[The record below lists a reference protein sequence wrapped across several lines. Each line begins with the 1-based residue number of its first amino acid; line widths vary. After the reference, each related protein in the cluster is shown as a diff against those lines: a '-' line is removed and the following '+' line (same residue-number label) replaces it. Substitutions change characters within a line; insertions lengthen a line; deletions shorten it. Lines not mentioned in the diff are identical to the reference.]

1 EDHGGI
7 RIQHLLDALRISLG
21 PCLDVLHRRLRQR
34 QFALVSQPA
43 PDGCVGTAVVIG
55 VSQANHLAV
64 RQLDPT
70 GALNLQQEGF
80 DRIIHPDDGGR
91 LTTRRSR
98 DLGTRV
104 VRDDALAVQL
114 APHPLAGQF
123 RIDATEIDGE
133 QVLRRL
139 IQGPLILTGAL
150 ARAMYQRLVIACD
163 RIACRPPLLVEQAP
177 RLQMLFDE
185 GADLRAARGLYLRRR
200 LTYRLPGTGCGSRLL
215 YERTASR

>member
-1 EDHGGI
+1 
-7 RIQHLLDALRISLG
+7 IQHLLDALRISLR
-21 PCLDVLHRRLRQR
+21 PRLDVLHRCLRQG
-34 QFALVSQPA
+34 QLALVRQPSA
-43 PDGCVGTAVVIG
+43 DGCVGTAVVVG

-64 RQLDPT
+64 GQLNPT
-70 GALNLQQEGF
+70 GTLNLKEEGF
-80 DRIIHPDDGGR
+80 DRIIHPNDGGG
-91 LTTRRSR
+91 LTVGRSR
-98 DLGTRV
+98 NLGTRV
-104 VRDDALAVQL
+104 VRDDPLAVQF

-123 RIDATEIDGE
+123 RIDATEVDGE

-139 IQGPLILTGAL
+139 IQGPLILAGAL